1 MNLPVFL
8 IGALTSNL
16 IFTRALGM
24 STLVVSSKSNRDFIG
39 TGLAITL
46 FTTIGAFFASL
57 LTPFTDAV
65 PLLRPLCYLTVIA
78 LLYVAALLI
87 LHACGQAVFVRFRK
101 YIHISAFNCAVLGA
115 MLLAGEQLLPPV
127 NALLYGLQAGIGF
140 LIASFILK
148 AVYPSLTSE
157 QVPASVRG
165 YPAILIYMGIL
176 AMALYQINQ

>member
-1 MNLPVFL
+1 MNLAIFL

-24 STLVVSSKSNRDFIG
+24 STLVVASESNRDFIAA
-39 TGLAITL
+39 GLAITL
-46 FTTIGAFFASL
+46 FTTIGSFFASL

-65 PLLRPLCYLTVIA
+65 PLLRPLCYIAVIA
-78 LLYVAALLI
+78 LFYVAALLV
-87 LHACGQAVFVRFRK
+87 LHALSKTAFVRFRK
-101 YIHISAFNCAVLGA
+101 YIHISAFNCAVLGT
-115 MLLAGEQLLPPV
+115 MLLAGEQLLSPV
-127 NALLYGLQAGIGF
+127 SAILFGLQSGIGF